1 MFKMTGAVEG
11 AMEDNMKELVCVGDT
26 RQILRSLSEPVR
38 QKIGRSL
45 MQVQTGDTPTNSTYL
60 KGFKVPIQE
69 IRVSHDREAYR
80 AIYTVAIRDRVYLLH
95 VFHKKS
101 KSGIG
106 IPTQHLDLIRIRLRD
121 ALAMESGYNV

>member
-1 MFKMTGAVEG
+1 
-11 AMEDNMKELVCVGDT
+11 
-26 RQILRSLSEPVR
+26 
-38 QKIGRSL
+38 

-60 KGFKVPIQE
+60 KGFNVPIQE
-69 IRVSHDREAYR
+69 IRISHDREAYR

-95 VFHKKS
+95 VFHNKS

-106 IPTQHLDLIRIRLRD
+106 IPPQHLDLIRMRLRD